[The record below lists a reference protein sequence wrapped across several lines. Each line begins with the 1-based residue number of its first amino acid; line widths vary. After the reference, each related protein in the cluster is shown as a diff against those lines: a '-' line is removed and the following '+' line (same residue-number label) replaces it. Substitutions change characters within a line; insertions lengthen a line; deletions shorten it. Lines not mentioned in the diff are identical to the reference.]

1 MEKNY
6 LRSPLLFPLFLP
18 LATTVA
24 AIPIIT
30 ALRTISS
37 PGRRALSATAPIEI
51 VKYTCLHCI
60 LQPFKEFFLCHGLFH
75 VRCWHPTTSLSWTR
89 SLGSIMLGS
98 NTSVHMKAWFV
109 SVGWTSHSLSKFKYL
124 YIHSL
129 VRCDNS
135 VFPQTRKFIDTI
147 MRMQD
152 ILGVPLYGHYL
163 PWSSF
168 MIIDIKLHESFN
180 SGIKHKLYY
189 LAYIPFSSIIYL
201 AISTNICRGSINL
214 HIKMQKYNLT
224 IFSKITCAVL
234 QQTMNWLDAPCT

>member
-1 MEKNY
+1 MVSSMFDVGI
-6 LRSPLLFPLFLP
+6 LPLLCPELDPLEVLCLEVTLVFTWKLGLWV
-18 LATTVA
+18 LAGHL
-24 AIPIIT
+24 IP
-30 ALRTISS
+30 
-37 PGRRALSATAPIEI
+37 
-51 VKYTCLHCI
+51 C
-60 LQPFKEFFLCHGLFH
+60 QN
-75 VRCWHPTTSLSWTR
+75 
-89 SLGSIMLGS
+89 S
-98 NTSVHMKAWFV
+98 NI
-109 SVGWTSHSLSKFKYL
+109 L

-152 ILGVPLYGHYL
+152 VLGVPLYGHYL

-234 QQTMNWLDAPCT
+234 QQTMNSLDAPCT